1 MLVLQ
6 YIFLLPIIDKKLNWH
21 PLFIWIIKMLLAL
34 YDKQPLKF
42 LFFVNKYL
50 KQL

>member
-21 PLFIWIIKMLLAL
+21 PLFIWIIKMSAL